1 MQEGWEKIHRLNRRH
16 EYNTNDKNKL
26 IQVRSYGNS
35 SPYVVL
41 LHGGP
46 GAPGDMAP
54 LARHLCNQFRILEP
68 LQRISGDVP
77 LTVARHVSDLYDVLR
92 NPVQEGPV
100 RLVGHSWG
108 AMLALTYAARYPA
121 EVDRVVIIGCG
132 TFDKRSRKVYQTR
145 MAQRMNSND
154 RRHINNLKAQ
164 LAVEKGRQR
173 RNELFAEFGA
183 IYTRI
188 QSFNPLVTNSEVLNY
203 DEGGF
208 SETWKDAISLQDR
221 GVQPAE
227 FKHIQAPVIM
237 IHGDEDPHPGSS
249 IYRSLTPFIRDIQ
262 YRELSRCGHIPWIER
277 DAEDEFYELLT
288 ECLR

>member
-1 MQEGWEKIHRLNRRH
+1 MNPSDI
-16 EYNTNDKNKL
+16 

-35 SPYVVL
+35 GPYVVL

-46 GAPGDMAP
+46 GVPGDMAP

-77 LTVARHVSDLYDVLR
+77 LTVARHVSDLYDVLQD
-92 NPVQEGPV
+92 PVQEGPV

-121 EVDRVVIIGCG
+121 EVDRIVIIGCG
-132 TFDKRSRKVYQTR
+132 TFDKRSRKAYQIH

-188 QSFNPLVTNSEVLNY
+188 QSFNSLVTNSEVLNY

-227 FKHIQAPVIM
+227 FKRIQAPVIM
-237 IHGDEDPHPGSS
+237 VHGDEDPHPGSS
-249 IYRSLTPFIRDIQ
+249 IYRSITPFIRDIQ

-277 DAEDEFYELLT
+277 DAKDEFYEFLT

>member
-1 MQEGWEKIHRLNRRH
+1 MFFSNFSITMKPSDI
-16 EYNTNDKNKL
+16 
-26 IQVRSYGNS
+26 IQVRSYGNRG
-35 SPYVVL
+35 PYVVL
-41 LHGGP
+41 IHGGP

-54 LARHLCNQFRILEP
+54 LARHLCNQFRILET

-92 NPVQEGPV
+92 DPVQEGPV
-100 RLVGHSWG
+100 HLVGHSWG

-132 TFDKRSRKVYQTR
+132 TFDKRSRKAYQTR

-188 QSFNPLVTNSEVLNY
+188 QSFNSLVTNSEVLNY

-221 GVQPAE
+221 GIQPEE
-227 FKHIQAPVIM
+227 FKRIQAPVIM

-249 IYRSLTPFIRDIQ
+249 IYRSMTPFIRDIQ

-277 DAEDEFYELLT
+277 DAKDEFYELLT